1 MVWVIGAVRGKL
13 STIPPKIPV
22 DICPVFLYKLLMLT
36 QLFTSKTRIKLLLK
50 LFLNPGVSC
59 YLRELAKEFALSP
72 NALKE
77 ELDSLSQAGYLEREQ
92 NGRSAYFRAN
102 TKHPFFPEI
111 SSIVRKTIGIDQ
123 LLDEVIA
130 SLGKVEAVYILDD
143 YALGKDTGL
152 IDLLV
157 VGEVDR
163 TRLGELASITERK
176 INRKVRVMPILA
188 ADFEKNKDIFLKRPH
203 WKLL

>member
-1 MVWVIGAVRGKL
+1 
-13 STIPPKIPV
+13 
-22 DICPVFLYKLLMLT
+22 MLT

-77 ELDSLSQAGYLEREQ
+77 ELDSLSSAGYLEREQ
-92 NGRSAYFRAN
+92 NGRSSYFRAN
-102 TKHPFFPEI
+102 TGHPFYPEI

-123 LLDEVIA
+123 LLDEVLA

-163 TRLGELASITERK
+163 TRLDELASIAESK
-176 INRKVRVMPILA
+176 INRKVRVLA
-188 ADFEKNKDIFLKRPH
+188 VDTAEFSRCRDIFVKRPN
-203 WKLL
+203 WKIL